1 MKYSIWMYIVFYILE
16 GLFLHLFDNAVFSAK
31 DVHGVVMYK
40 KCTDYC
46 QSFLGRLRSEVGL
59 GRNIKTLSLSR
70 LVDKIQNTDFQ
81 YIVMFETQELV
92 KILDKKLTKNTCDFD
107 TVPALLSYLL

>member
-1 MKYSIWMYIVFYILE
+1 MYIVFDILE
-16 GLFLHLFDNAVFSAK
+16 CLFLHLCDNAVFSAK
-31 DVHGVVMYK
+31 DVHGVVTYK

-46 QSFLGRLRSEVGL
+46 QSFLRRLRGEVGL
-59 GRNIKTLSLSR
+59 GRTIMSLSFSH

-81 YIVMFETQELV
+81 YVVMFETQELV
-92 KILDKKLTKNTCDFD
+92 KILDMKWTKNTCDFG